1 MICNFNLCSP
11 SKKKTL
17 SRISVKTGR
26 NRTGSNPPSLK
37 TALLF
42 GGAKRHGFYIL
53 IIQKVIGEISNINAF
68 KNGLDGV
75 HQLSN
80 SISTAAFQL
89 HYENFSEMYSF
100 QDYATQ
106 LKVSFSLMI
115 YSTSFAFYGP
125 KTYCMLVQ
133 QCYRFCAS
141 IDTLF
146 VWIDQL

>member
-1 MICNFNLCSP
+1 MQFQSMLPVEEKNAFENF
-11 SKKKTL
+11 
-17 SRISVKTGR
+17 RKTGR

-80 SISTAAFQL
+80 SIPTAAF
-89 HYENFSEMYSF
+89 
-100 QDYATQ
+100 
-106 LKVSFSLMI
+106 
-115 YSTSFAFYGP
+115 
-125 KTYCMLVQ
+125 
-133 QCYRFCAS
+133 
-141 IDTLF
+141 
-146 VWIDQL
+146 